1 MADKAALPNDIGGDC
16 RICGSKVKVSRGCVP
31 YKHPTGKNTFYS
43 NVILCN
49 VIIRK
54 CTGSCGILGPVI
66 PRQDELIGKL
76 VQAINIREKKRPN
89 GAITL
94 MILDRKP
101 DTDQIW
107 WFMNPR

>member
-1 MADKAALPNDIGGDC
+1 MADKAALDNDTGSDC
-16 RICGSKVKVSRGCVP
+16 RVCGSKVKVMRGCVP
-31 YKHPTGKNTFYS
+31 YKVPSGKNTFYT

-54 CTGSCGILGPVI
+54 CTGDCGVLGPVI
-66 PRQDELIGKL
+66 PRKEELAGK
-76 VQAINIREKKRPN
+76 VSQAIKIREKKRGN